1 MRVIPTP
8 KGGPCDDLNNYRPVS
23 ILPVLSKIIERH
35 VAMSLLTDFYK
46 KTT

>member
-1 MRVIPTP
+1 MRVIPIP
-8 KGGPCDDLNNYRPVS
+8 KGGLCNDLNNYRPVS